1 MATRMQQR
9 RGTAA
14 QWTAANPVL
23 GAGEIGFET
32 DTNKFKI
39 GNGSTAWTSLSYFVD
54 GNAVIDGAPELLN
67 TLNELAAALGD
78 DPSFFTTVA
87 NNLSNH
93 ESDTTNVHGIANT
106 SLLVTTNG
114 TQTLTNKTITTPL
127 GLVKGDVGLGNVD
140 NTTDANKP
148 VSSATQTS
156 LDLKAP
162 LASPALSGIPT
173 APTANAGTNS
183 TQVATTAYADA
194 AVAALVDS
202 APAALNTLN
211 ELAQAL
217 NDDSDFAVTVT
228 NSFAALQNSLSELS
242 IGANATS
249 SAVDV
254 LEGNV
259 ISISNGLAI
268 TQNNLNTTNGVVE
281 GLTNSVSTI
290 NGNIS
295 GLQNS
300 LTNTISDLSTHIG
313 ANASVHGISNVFNL
327 AYLSDLS
334 THALANTSVHGI
346 SNTLNLVYTNDSRLS
361 DERTPSSSSVT
372 ASKIASDAVET
383 GKIANAAVTAAKIAS
398 ENISD
403 SHISNSAAI
412 AQYKI
417 SGLTTD
423 LSTIANNIATKQDKI
438 SGVTDTEIGYLDGV
452 TSNVQSQI
460 DGKASLSGATFTG
473 SVEIDQNLTIDGNFI
488 VNGSNVLVS
497 ATQIQIEDTLL
508 QLGHTNANNISDL
521 GLVTS
526 YNDGTQKHSGL
537 VKDVTDGKWK
547 LFDGVTSEPATTV
560 DFTQGTLDTLALKF
574 LEANTVT
581 VSAGVGFPDGTQ
593 TKEGV
598 PSRTPIV
605 YKTANYTLSAT
616 SERDSLI
623 EVDSTSPVTIT
634 IPTNS
639 AVGFPVGT
647 TLDILGTNTG
657 LITIAGDTG
666 VTVNATPGLKL
677 RTRWSSATL
686 FKRAENSWVVF
697 GDLSA

>member
-39 GNGSTAWTSLSYFVD
+39 GNGSTAWTSLAYFID
-54 GNAVIDGAPELLN
+54 GASLIDGAPDLLN

-78 DPSFFTTVA
+78 DPAFFTTVA
-87 NNLSNH
+87 NNLANSVSNLNN
-93 ESDTTNVHGIANT
+93 S
-106 SLLVTTNG
+106 
-114 TQTLTNKTITTPL
+114 
-127 GLVKGDVGLGNVD
+127 
-140 NTTDANKP
+140 
-148 VSSATQTS
+148 
-156 LDLKAP
+156 
-162 LASPALSGIPT
+162 LSG
-173 APTANAGTNS
+173 TANA
-183 TQVATTAYADA
+183 
-194 AVAALVDS
+194 
-202 APAALNTLN
+202 
-211 ELAQAL
+211 
-217 NDDSDFAVTVT
+217 VTV
-228 NSFAALQNSLSELS
+228 LQ
-242 IGANATS
+242 
-249 SAVDV
+249 
-254 LEGNV
+254 GNV
-259 ISISNGLAI
+259 ISIANSLAI
-268 TQNNLNTTNGVVE
+268 TQNNLNTTNGAVDN
-281 GLTNSVSTI
+281 LTNSISVA
-290 NGNIS
+290 NGNITTI
-295 GLQNS
+295 QNS
-300 LTNTISDLSTHIG
+300 LTNTISDLSTHG
-313 ANASVHGISNVFNL
+313 SANTTVHGISNTLNL
-327 AYLSDLS
+327 AYLTDVSALS
-334 THALANTSVHGI
+334 NSLSNSLTTHESANTSVHGI

-361 DERTPSSSSVT
+361 DERTPSSTSVT
-372 ASKIASDAVET
+372 AAKIASDAVET

-403 SHISNSAAI
+403 SHISNTAAI
-412 AQYKI
+412 AQSKI
-417 SGLTTD
+417 SGLVTD

-473 SVEIDQNLTIDGNFI
+473 SVEIDQNLTVDGNFI
-488 VNGSNVLVS
+488 VNGSNVVVS

-547 LFDGVTSEPATTV
+547 LFDGVTTEPATTV
-560 DFTQGTLDTLALKF
+560 DFTEGTLDTLALKF

-623 EVDSTSPVTIT
+623 EVDSTDPVTIT